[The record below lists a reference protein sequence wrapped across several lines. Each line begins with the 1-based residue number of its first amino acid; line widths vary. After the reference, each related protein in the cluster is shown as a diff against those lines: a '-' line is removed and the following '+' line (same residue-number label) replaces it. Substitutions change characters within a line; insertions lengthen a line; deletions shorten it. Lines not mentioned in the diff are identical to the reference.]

1 MNTPHIIDA
10 KNKILGRVATEAA
23 HILRGKHDPSF
34 MPHHV
39 PLYKVAIVNVA
50 HIRVTGNKT
59 VSKIYKRY
67 SGYPSGLKKISF
79 ELQLQKDPKR
89 IIEHAVRNM
98 LPKNKLRALMM
109 KNLTIR
115 VNE

>member
-1 MNTPHIIDA
+1 MHTIDA
-10 KNKILGRVATEAA
+10 KNKVLGRVATEAA

-34 MPHHV
+34 MPHKV
-39 PLYKVAIVNVA
+39 PQYKVAIINA
-50 HIRVTGNKT
+50 AYIRVTGNKPKA
-59 VSKIYKRY
+59 KIYKHY

-79 ELQLQKDPKR
+79 EIQLQKDPKR
-89 IIEHAVRNM
+89 IIEHAIRNM
-98 LPKNKLRALMM
+98 LPKNKLRANMM

>member
-1 MNTPHIIDA
+1 MNSSHIIDA
-10 KNKILGRVATEAA
+10 KNKVLGRIATEAA
-23 HILRGKHDPSF
+23 YVLRGKHDPSF
-34 MPHHV
+34 MPHKT
-39 PLYKVAIVNVA
+39 PLYKVAIVNA
-50 HIRVTGNKT
+50 AYIRVTGNKS
-59 VSKIYKRY
+59 VDKIYKHY

-79 ELQLQKDPKR
+79 KIQLQKDPKR
-89 IIEHAVRNM
+89 IVEHAVRNM